1 MESGPG
7 HVDGIEGVKVG
18 KLLKRGG
25 FGLLRTYIQISNSGT
40 IPRIGQKFSVPK

>member
-7 HVDGIEGVKVG
+7 HVDGIEGVKIG

-25 FGLLRTYIQISNSGT
+25 FGLL
-40 IPRIGQKFSVPK
+40 VC